1 MLDPFGEIDMIRDHS
16 FIDARSRAWH
26 ALMASRIRENP
37 SWLVEHS
44 RPRALWLIEQQPSSR
59 IYFEQWL
66 ALIDLAIAGD
76 IEPLLAKM
84 TEDSERANAL
94 RQSTVFTGLIGNKER
109 FAFLREWSEKVTD
122 SSLCEEKHHRD
133 ITPHR

>member
-1 MLDPFGEIDMIRDHS
+1 MIRDHH

-26 ALMASRIRENP
+26 ALMADRIRENP
-37 SWLVEHS
+37 SWLAEHS
-44 RPRALWLIEQQPSSR
+44 RPRALWLIKEQPSSR

-66 ALIDLAIAGD
+66 ALIDRAIAGD

-109 FAFLREWSEKVTD
+109 FAFLREWSGKI
-122 SSLCEEKHHRD
+122 SGNHHETR
-133 ITPHR
+133 TA